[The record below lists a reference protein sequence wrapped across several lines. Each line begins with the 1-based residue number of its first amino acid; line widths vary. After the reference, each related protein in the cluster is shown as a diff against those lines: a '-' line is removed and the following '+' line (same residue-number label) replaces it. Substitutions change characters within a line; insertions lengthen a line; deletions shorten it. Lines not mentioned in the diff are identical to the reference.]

1 MRADQPPLESEIWD
15 RALHLAERGRGA
27 VSPNPTVGAV
37 LIKDGIVVGEGWHK
51 KRGDLHAERVALAD
65 AKEKGNDVA
74 GSIAYVTLEPCAHT
88 GSQPPCSDALI
99 EAGVAEVVIGC
110 PDPTDKT
117 AGIGPRMMRE
127 AGITVR
133 DAAPD
138 DAARCRRLVQD
149 FRKRAATG
157 RPLVVLKMA
166 MSLDGKVAT
175 RTGDS
180 NWISGPESRD
190 LVHQWRAGLD
200 AIAVGSGTFKAD
212 DPRLTARIDGV
223 ERQPLRLV
231 FGTSEAM
238 TPDSAIFED
247 IKTARVGVVVHGDQ
261 DLDRADALSDA
272 GAIIFQTHRKTR
284 EERFVE
290 VLDQLGHIE
299 IGSIL
304 VEGGP
309 TLAGVAIN
317 SGEVDRMEVFVAP
330 LVIGGGLSA
339 VEAEGPDLL
348 ADAIHAPELRVSR
361 VGQDVLMSADL
372 KDW

>member
-1 MRADQPPLESEIWD
+1 MRDDQPLMETGIWD

-27 VSPNPTVGAV
+27 VSPNPAVGAV
-37 LIKDGIVVGEGWHK
+37 LVRDGNVIGEGWHK
-51 KRGDLHAERVALAD
+51 QRGDLHAERVALED
-65 AKEKGNDVA
+65 AREKGNDPA
-74 GSIAYVTLEPCAHT
+74 GATAYVTLEPCAHT
-88 GSQPPCSDALI
+88 GSQPPCCDALI

-110 PDPTDKT
+110 ADPTEKT
-117 AGIGPRMMRE
+117 SGIGPRLLSA

-133 DAAPD
+133 DAAPED
-138 DAARCRRLVQD
+138 TARCRRLVQD

-157 RPLVVLKMA
+157 RPLVILKTA
-166 MSLDGKVAT
+166 MSLDGKIAT

-180 NWISGPESRD
+180 NWITGPESRE
-190 LVHQWRAGLD
+190 LVHQWRAELD

-212 DPRLTARIDGV
+212 NPKLTARIDGV
-223 ERQPLRLV
+223 ARQPLRLV
-231 FGTSEAM
+231 FGRSEAM
-238 TPDSAIFED
+238 TPNSAIFDD
-247 IKTARVGVVVHGDQ
+247 IKMARVGVVVQGDG
-261 DLDRADALSDA
+261 DMDFADAMSDA
-272 GAIIFQTHRKTR
+272 GAIIFMTHGGTR

-290 VLDQLGHIE
+290 VLDMLGDIE
-299 IGSIL
+299 VSSVL

-348 ADAIHAPELRVSR
+348 ADAIRAPEMRVSR

>member
-1 MRADQPPLESEIWD
+1 MRADMPPTETEIWD
-15 RALHLAERGRGA
+15 RALHLAELGRGA

-37 LIKDGIVVGEGWHK
+37 LVKDGLVVGEGWHK
-51 KRGDLHAERVALAD
+51 QRGDLHAERVALAD
-65 AKEKGNDVA
+65 AATCGNDVRGA
-74 GSIAYVTLEPCAHT
+74 TAYVTLEPCAHT
-88 GSQPPCSDALI
+88 GSQPPCADALI
-99 EAGVAEVVIGC
+99 EAGVAEVVIGS
-110 PDPTDKT
+110 PDPTEKT
-117 AGIGPRMMRE
+117 AGVGPRKLQEAGIKVRE
-127 AGITVR
+127 AGAE
-133 DAAPD
+133 DAPRA
-138 DAARCRRLVQD
+138 RRLVQD

-157 RPLVVLKMA
+157 RPLVILKTA

-180 NWISGPESRD
+180 HWITGPESRE
-190 LVHQWRAGLD
+190 LVHKWRAELD

-212 DPRLTARIDGV
+212 DPKLTARIDGV
-223 ERQPLRLV
+223 ERQPMRLV
-231 FGTSEAM
+231 FGTTREM

-247 IKTARVGVVVHGDQ
+247 IKTARVGVVVYSDQ
-261 DLDRADALSDA
+261 DLSRADALSDA
-272 GAIIFQTHRKTR
+272 GAIIFQTQAKTR

-299 IGSIL
+299 VCSIL

-309 TLAGVAIN
+309 TLAGVAIA

-348 ADAIHAPELRVSR
+348 ADAIRVPQMRVAR